1 MSGFQQKWWCML
13 QGKIKQSEGTKQASK
28 PDSDMA
34 EVLELSYLSFNYD
47 YYAQDSHGKN
57 GQNVKTNE

>member
-1 MSGFQQKWWCML
+1 ML

-34 EVLELSYLSFNYD
+34 EVLELSYLSLTMITMLRTLMEKM
-47 YYAQDSHGKN
+47 GRM
-57 GQNVKTNE
+57 